1 MEPSDP
7 QFGNLAAEPDK
18 NTPMNRVSSFDSTA
32 SETGAVPGG
41 LVFWD
46 QTGNSVRTKSVRALT
61 DQITSELQSSPSAT
75 NGGEQTTSQR
85 ELLVSQRTQ
94 AKIDVWAGVEAFH
107 SPRGHSGIPKV
118 DVQRDGW
125 MDDGP
130 ETAST
135 VGVSD
140 RKESPHNNTY
150 G

>member
-7 QFGNLAAEPDK
+7 QIGNLATEPDT
-18 NTPMNRVSSFDSTA
+18 NTFINRTGSFDSTV

-46 QTGNSVRTKSVRALT
+46 QTGKSVRTKSVRALT
-61 DQITSELQSSPSAT
+61 DQVTSELQSSPSAT
-75 NGGEQTTSQR
+75 SGGQQTMTHR
-85 ELLVSQRTQ
+85 EMLVSQGIQ
-94 AKIDVWAGVEAFH
+94 AKIDVWAGVEAFR
-107 SPRGHSGIPKV
+107 SPRSQGGISKV
-118 DVQRDGW
+118 DVTRDGW

-130 ETAST
+130 GTAST

-140 RKESPHNNTY
+140 RKESPHDNPY